1 MRPSLL
7 LIRTRLALGLGLI
20 LAFMVGLLVVSLF
33 AIRRSHEQAALTLS
47 ASAARTWQANV
58 IRDAA
63 HDLDNSFLTALLAK
77 DDMTRSLCV
86 IRMRTA
92 QATVRTVAD
101 DLAALP
107 LAEDSSRLLA
117 DIRNEIADVQKSGE
131 NVIRALGARALSE
144 AQAMYQDHLRPS
156 MDRLRQTCALL
167 VAQQNGQRESDHLAL
182 VRADNV
188 IWRALM
194 VVGAFVILVVIGI
207 GMFLNRSITQPLQQA
222 AHMAGRLAE
231 GEPVDQIEIRGR
243 DEAAQLLRA
252 MNLMATRIHE
262 NRSLEHQ
269 LQQSQKLETVGRLAG
284 GVAHDFNNL
293 LTVITTYADLLLEE
307 HCSDQ
312 ELAMEGLDEIKKA
325 AMRAADL
332 TRQLLAF
339 SRKQIMELKVLEL
352 NALLVE
358 SEKMLRRII
367 GEDIELRT
375 CYASTAKI
383 RADRGQLNQ
392 VIMNLVV
399 NARDAMPRGGTLTLE
414 TVDWEADENYARTHT
429 GVAAGHYVAIV
440 IRDNGVGMTRELQE
454 HIFEP
459 FFTTKEPGRGTG
471 LGLSTVYGIVKQS
484 DGHITV
490 ESEPGRGTTFK
501 ISLPRMDNRQAE
513 VELRASNPASIHGTE
528 EILLVEDEDQV
539 RKVTARVL
547 RQHGYSVREACG
559 GREAI
564 VLLQDSDVNPALLL
578 TDMVM
583 PGISG
588 PQVAEQAAAYRPGIR
603 VLFMS
608 GYTEHAVIDQLPRHE
623 AANFIQKPFT
633 GEALARKARQVLD
646 ARRGGGVIT
655 MRRPSA
661 SQAQA
666 SSHSFPKVDA

>member
-33 AIRRSHEQAALTLS
+33 AIRRSHEHAALTLS

-58 IRDAA
+58 ISDAA

-92 QATVRTVAD
+92 QATLRTVAD

-107 LAEDSSRLLA
+107 LSADASRLLT
-117 DIRNEIADVQKSGE
+117 DIRSEIAEVQRDGE
-131 NVIRALGARALSE
+131 NVIRALGARALPE
-144 AQAMYQDHLRPS
+144 AQSAYQDHLRPS
-156 MDRLRQTCALL
+156 MDRMRQTCALL

-182 VRADNV
+182 VLADDA
-188 IWRALM
+188 IWRMLM
-194 VVGAFVILVVIGI
+194 IVCVFVILVVIGI

-222 AHMAGRLAE
+222 AHMADQLAE
-231 GEPVDQIEIRGR
+231 GKPVNQIEIRGR

-284 GVAHDFNNL
+284 GVAHDFNNM
-293 LTVITTYADLLLEE
+293 LTVITTYTNLLLEE
-307 HCSDQ
+307 QCSNQ

-352 NALLVE
+352 NNLLVD

-367 GEDIELRT
+367 GEDIELRP

-383 RADRGQLNQ
+383 FADRGQLNQ

-414 TVDWEADENYARTHT
+414 TIDWEADESYAHTHP

-471 LGLSTVYGIVKQS
+471 LGLSTVYGIIKQS
-484 DGHITV
+484 GGHITV
-490 ESEPGRGTTFK
+490 ESELGRGTTFK
-501 ISLPRMDNRQAE
+501 ISLPRVDNRQAE
-513 VELRASNPASIHGTE
+513 IELRSSDPTSIRGTE

-547 RQHGYSVREACG
+547 RQHGYSVQEACS
-559 GREAI
+559 GREALN
-564 VLLQDSDVNPALLL
+564 LLQGSGMNPVLLL

-588 PQVAEQAAAYRPGIR
+588 LQLAEQAAVCRPGIR

-608 GYTEHAVIDQLPRHE
+608 GYTEHAIIDQLPLHE

-646 ARRGGGVIT
+646 ANRDDREIT
-655 MRRPSA
+655 MSKLSA
-661 SQAQA
+661 
-666 SSHSFPKVDA
+666 